1 MKNSTLIFRSIA
13 LISGVLFAWFN
24 PIATLL
30 ILLIA
35 LALAIFAYLIF
46 SLLELGM
53 HEKDYGN
60 EKYDYTIVP
69 KKYNFIS
76 IFIDWINSFPSII
89 KKKDLEN

>member
-1 MKNSTLIFRSIA
+1 MKNSTLIFRSAVVIA
-13 LISGVLFAWFN
+13 GIWFAFTH
-24 PIATLL
+24 PFATLC

-35 LALAIFAYLIF
+35 LTLAIFAYLVF

-53 HEKDYGN
+53 HEEDYGN

-89 KKKDLEN
+89 KKKDLEK